1 MHPLKIDPQS
11 LPAELTETE
20 LDALVRTLNIKGHNV
35 QITKHP
41 RDATWGAKLDE
52 THPQLENDL
61 WYAIGSLL
69 WVRAA
74 DYLTANGYAR
84 ADNGPVPV
92 FRKGNT
98 RVYLARKL
106 GSLQWY
112 RATATPPS
120 TEPLISAEPSRE
132 E

>member
-11 LPAELTETE
+11 LPVELTVTE
-20 LDALVRTLNIKGHNV
+20 LDDLARMLNLKGHSV
-35 QITKHP
+35 QIASLPTK
-41 RDATWGAKLDE
+41 ATYGAKLDE
-52 THPQLENDL
+52 THAQLENDL

-74 DYLTANGYAR
+74 ALLETSGYTR

-92 FRKGNT
+92 FTKGNT
-98 RVYLARKL
+98 CVYLARKL

-112 RATATPPS
+112 RATS
-120 TEPLISAEPSRE
+120 TVFQAEPLISAEPSRE